1 MSDINT
7 SSKFS
12 VKRRLKNHR
21 LPETY
26 KSDRFSN
33 PYSPLQSGA
42 GQLAPENPRTTAAT
56 VIEASPSKSKRN
68 RYRDSFRDYDYE
80 YYDDYVYYDYDL
92 EPAYKKPKPKRRKF
106 VSRGKICPVLPN
118 LQLDKVFFH
127 LGGSGGGINPL
138 ALLVAPL
145 AAISLLAAAAAVAI
159 NPVLVQVSFTG
170 KRRKRSVTNDEN
182 NDNDQEWNPEV
193 QEKMHELQVSFTYV
207 KKKKTFYCVCMH
219 K

>member
-92 EPAYKKPKPKRRKF
+92 EPAYKKPKPKRRQF
-106 VSRGKICPVLPN
+106 VSRGKIC
-118 LQLDKVFFH
+118 LQCCQLF
-127 LGGSGGGINPL
+127 I
-138 ALLVAPL
+138 
-145 AAISLLAAAAAVAI
+145 
-159 NPVLVQVSFTG
+159 
-170 KRRKRSVTNDEN
+170 
-182 NDNDQEWNPEV
+182 
-193 QEKMHELQVSFTYV
+193 
-207 KKKKTFYCVCMH
+207 
-219 K
+219 

>member
-92 EPAYKKPKPKRRKF
+92 EPAYKKPKPKRRQF
-106 VSRGKICPVLPN
+106 
-118 LQLDKVFFH
+118 DK
-127 LGGSGGGINPL
+127 N
-138 ALLVAPL
+138 
-145 AAISLLAAAAAVAI
+145 
-159 NPVLVQVSFTG
+159 
-170 KRRKRSVTNDEN
+170 
-182 NDNDQEWNPEV
+182 
-193 QEKMHELQVSFTYV
+193 
-207 KKKKTFYCVCMH
+207 
-219 K
+219 